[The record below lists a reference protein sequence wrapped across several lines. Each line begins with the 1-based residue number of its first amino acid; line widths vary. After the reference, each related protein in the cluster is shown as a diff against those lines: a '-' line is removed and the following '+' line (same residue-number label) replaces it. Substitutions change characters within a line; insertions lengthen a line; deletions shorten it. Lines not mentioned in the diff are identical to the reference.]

1 MKTSLS
7 IAHVLSDL
15 EAQLAHHEGQEAFH
29 AQQEAF
35 HREQRILHAEGL
47 GKVRERYEAF
57 KAGVAAAGEIFAG
70 LPQAAPAPP
79 APILSEGDG
88 RRSTVAKL
96 VLRLVAAKAGNE
108 TFTPSSVAAELN
120 ERFPAKEAPSL
131 RRPRHLGLPAPPA
144 RRRRPPPGAQGRR
157 GARGRLYPPAGLKS
171 DAAKILREF
180 SQPVF
185 GVELFQ
191 GGEVGGVG
199 VFGGVFAVHEVEEV
213 LGEDG
218 ADGVDGGRGGSR
230 PSHEAFEGAADGHF
244 VAHRSLGFDGGVD
257 DVVDVGVGELDA
269 GTDVDWRTR

>member
-35 HREQRILHAEGL
+35 HREQRMLHAEGL

-70 LPQAAPAPP
+70 LPQTAPAPP
-79 APILSEGDG
+79 TPIPSKEDDG

-120 ERFPAKEAPSL
+120 ERFPA
-131 RRPRHLGLPAPPA
+131 
-144 RRRRPPPGAQGRR
+144 RRRRPFEGRDISVYLRRQLAEGDLRLVRKGGA
-157 GARGRLYPPAGLKS
+157 A
-171 DAAKILREF
+171 
-180 SQPVF
+180 
-185 GVELFQ
+185 
-191 GGEVGGVG
+191 
-199 VFGGVFAVHEVEEV
+199 
-213 LGEDG
+213 
-218 ADGVDGGRGGSR
+218 
-230 PSHEAFEGAADGHF
+230 HEAVYAR
-244 VAHRSLGFDGGVD
+244 RSG
-257 DVVDVGVGELDA
+257 
-269 GTDVDWRTR
+269 